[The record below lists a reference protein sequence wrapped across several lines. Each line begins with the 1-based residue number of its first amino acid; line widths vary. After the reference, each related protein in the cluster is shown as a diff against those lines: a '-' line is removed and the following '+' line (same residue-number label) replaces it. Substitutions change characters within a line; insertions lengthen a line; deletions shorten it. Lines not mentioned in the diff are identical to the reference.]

1 MTILFIYIYI
11 VQFLLIF
18 IDTYHWLAFRCGQV
32 SLCVGYSTWRGERCS
47 VRGWPE
53 FRWAESIPRSFTSQ
67 LPWQPDSF
75 IKYNLHCFLSEPVN
89 LPVTWTVDDLCALST
104 REEGRK
110 RKRERERERESP
122 WRRTSNDTRSVCLSL
137 SHSLRLFPIVDLCL
151 PLASHDHVTL
161 APVNRGRCQ
170 VSGSTSTSV
179 CAGFKWV

>member
-110 RKRERERERESP
+110 RRRERERVLDGG
-122 WRRTSNDTRSVCLSL
+122 RRTILGLSVSL
-137 SHSLRLFPIVDLCL
+137 FLTPFVFSPS
-151 PLASHDHVTL
+151 
-161 APVNRGRCQ
+161 
-170 VSGSTSTSV
+170 SV
-179 CAGFKWV
+179 FVFR

>member
-110 RKRERERERESP
+110 RKRERERMRVYMRECVMC
-122 WRRTSNDTRSVCLSL
+122 VCVCVQWLKKSAKANEIYVSIYIFAL
-137 SHSLRLFPIVDLCL
+137 
-151 PLASHDHVTL
+151 
-161 APVNRGRCQ
+161 
-170 VSGSTSTSV
+170 SGSEFLDYLERISKFTSLEL
-179 CAGFKWV
+179 F

>member
-104 REEGRK
+104 REE
-110 RKRERERERESP
+110 ERERERESLTEDVE
-122 WRRTSNDTRSVCLSL
+122 RYSVCLSL
-137 SHSLRLFPIVDLCL
+137 SFSLPSSFPHRRSLSSVGEPWSRDLGTGE
-151 PLASHDHVTL
+151 P
-161 APVNRGRCQ
+161 
-170 VSGSTSTSV
+170 GSMP
-179 CAGFKWV
+179 GFRKYFN